1 MQANSKARVN
11 SVRCVPR
18 TAPRAPVFLIALY
31 AVTATTWST
40 ACAPSSARSG
50 SLSLLSTAPVVRRV
64 PLGVSALRASQA
76 CTPTHRGNHHVK
88 DRLALQETTAPW
100 NRLPLLRQ
108 HAVRARPAHSPPPS
122 ELLLARRTRQH
133 RAPGARVAH
142 LALSKQTRHATRAH
156 SESSRPLPISWH
168 ARTTLASC
176 VRKVKVPLRRP
187 QRPIRSVRC
196 ARMVRFPIPQTARPA
211 RTTR

>member
-18 TAPRAPVFLIALY
+18 TAPRALVSPIALF
-31 AVTATTWST
+31 AVTATTWPR
-40 ACAPSSARSG
+40 ACAPSSARSDSP
-50 SLSLLSTAPVVRRV
+50 SLPSTVPVRRV

-88 DRLALQETTAPW
+88 DRLALQETTAPG

-122 ELLLARRTRQH
+122 ERLLARHTRQH
-133 RAPGARVAH
+133 RAPEARVAH

-156 SESSRPLPISWH
+156 SESSRPRPMSWH